1 MDHVL
6 SDDSVIRG
14 FLKGELFKS
23 FEKSSY
29 YAESENTENLKR
41 LPSDRPD
48 YLEKKETIN
57 P

>member
-1 MDHVL
+1 M

-29 YAESENTENLKR
+29 YAESENTENLKK